1 MGTLN
6 EDLTA
11 IKAVEDKLT
20 ANQVAKFAYTQHAY
34 DNPLTEADGVT
45 AFNPENPQNIPLGRA
60 DILKVNPSVLQ
71 YGWRAQAS
79 AITRMLM
86 NHFLGRV
93 SYNLNKLNDNMSSL
107 LTTVLSHLGTANGIA
122 TLDADGRIPYSQ
134 LPESAMELKGYWNAE
149 TNTPTLADGTGTSGD
164 FYFVDVA
171 GTRDLGSGE
180 QYFAVGDRVL
190 YDGVIWK
197 NISSGNIKT
206 INNRAPTAT
215 GNIDLTK
222 SDVGLSNV
230 DNTADSNMPVENG
243 TTKFTTGGAH
253 NMLTS
258 LAPAFDATV
267 SYSQGTIV
275 SYQGRLYR
283 CTTDHTGAWSD
294 NDFAIAN
301 LNEGVGTS
309 NVTGVKGEAESSY
322 RSGNVNISMTDL
334 IKNFKIIAGVPFLNY
349 LGRKWKQV
357 RSLEVIHPRYF
368 NGLWFAKSYLQEGTY
383 ISEDAEHW
391 TKVAEETL
399 TVFMYA
405 GGLFIAEET
414 NNLWWS
420 EDGKVWTKGEII
432 GDTPTFSYYLYA
444 EDKLSLYQETLGIYE
459 LCADNGIFYSEDG
472 KTWQQGSFAN
482 ATLPIDFRTTSI
494 VASDTIIVAGDN
506 NYSRIWWS
514 EDGKIWTSVTFTNSD
529 IYHILD
535 IWYADG
541 DFFCNVNA
549 QGLWHSTNGK
559 TWSQYSY
566 TSGSLLLTADYKLY
580 YNRNIKVW
588 IAVIQTDTNVAI
600 SWFNKDAGWSSIGD
614 MNSSNHSL
622 IRASGLTR
630 VIVIGS
636 GNLVQKTAKVS
647 YGACFIS
654 DTTFIVSTDIGLFE
668 FALSLMQSVGN
679 GLALGSQSVTS
690 NIYTNDDSNASYRAP
705 RMGGASFASTLPL
718 IKESSGL
725 RGNVVGS
732 PVRFSIITFD
742 NVTILYA
749 LDRLDGESLPENKY
763 NTEII
768 ISYDYG
774 KTWKRSVITKDIH
787 FFDSIPTIR
796 YGGGTLVVQA
806 LAIDPQIHLSVV
818 TRFISNFDTA
828 VEYIKEMSV
837 GATTF

>member
-45 AFNPENPQNIPLGRA
+45 SFNPENPQNIPLGRA

-134 LPESAMELKGYWNAE
+134 LPESAVELKGYWNAE

-230 DNTADSNMPVENG
+230 DNTADSNMPVANG

-283 CTTDHTGAWSD
+283 CTTAHQGAWSD

-349 LGRKWKQV
+349 LGRKWKKV
-357 RSLEVIHPRYF
+357 ETIWNLSRF
-368 NGLWFAKSYLQEGTY
+368 KFCNGLWLASQFQSALYV
-383 ISEDAEHW
+383 SEDAENW
-391 TKVAEETL
+391 QKVADEYL
-399 TVFMYA
+399 VPIAYA
-405 GGLFIAEET
+405 GGLYLAWGD
-414 NNLWWS
+414 NVVWWS
-420 EDGKVWTKGEII
+420 EDGRTWAEGTVSGETMTI
-432 GDTPTFSYYLYA
+432 SYYPDKENKLFLYH
-444 EDKLSLYQETLGIYE
+444 EKLNIFEICT
-459 LCADNGIFYSEDG
+459 DNGVFYSEDG

-494 VASDTIIVAGDN
+494 VANDNIMVVGDN
-506 NYSRIWWS
+506 QHSRIWWS
-514 EDGKIWTSVTFTNSD
+514 EDGKIWTSVTLASSD
-529 IYHILD
+529 VYSVSQGRV
-535 IWYADG
+535 YYG
-541 DFFCNVNA
+541 NGEFFCCLYR
-549 QGLWHSTNGK
+549 QGLWRSTNGK
-559 TWSQYSY
+559 TWSKISS
-566 TSGSLLLTADYKLY
+566 TSSNNTWDYGTHTLFFNEGTKIWLDVMIDSEYDTLY
-580 YNRNIKVW
+580 MSWYIKGRGWSDLSSSNDGTVSP
-588 IAVIQTDTNVAI
+588 TTSAI
-600 SWFNKDAGWSSIGD
+600 SINK
-614 MNSSNHSL
+614 NN
-622 IRASGLTR
+622 T
-630 VIVIGS
+630 
-636 GNLVQKTAKVS
+636 KYTAKHLYSLAFVHDDM
-647 YGACFIS
+647 AIL
-654 DTTFIVSTDIGLFE
+654 STDIGVFTVSVCLTSSNYGNGIDMG
-668 FALSLMQSVGN
+668 ALYTPSAVSTSAQYYFPRVGYATYSYLASLMMRSYGN
-679 GLALGSQSVTS
+679 AGGLQGVIIPFFILSFE
-690 NIYTNDDSNASYRAP
+690 NIIILSP
-705 RMGGASFASTLPL
+705 RTTLNGDMLPL
-718 IKESSGL
+718 EGY
-725 RGNVVGS
+725 
-732 PVRFSIITFD
+732 PD
-742 NVTILYA
+742 TILISNDYGRSWKEIK
-749 LDRLDGESLPENKY
+749 L
-763 NTEII
+763 TE
-768 ISYDYG
+768 YDYINNQL
-774 KTWKRSVITKDIH
+774 R
-787 FFDSIPTIR
+787 FY
-796 YGGGTLVVQA
+796 YGGGTLLTTVYKN
-806 LAIDPQIHLSVV
+806 
-818 TRFISNFDTA
+818 SNFAELYVSNFNTCI
-828 VEYIKEMSV
+828 EYIKEQS
-837 GATTF
+837 AYTYSS

>member
-20 ANQVAKFAYTQHAY
+20 ANQVAKFSYTQHAY

-93 SYNLNKLNDNMSSL
+93 SYNLNKLNDNVSSML
-107 LTTVLSHLGTANGIA
+107 ATFLSHLGTANGIA

-134 LPESAMELKGYWNAE
+134 LPESAMELKGYWDAD

-190 YDGVIWK
+190 YDGAIWK

-283 CTTDHTGAWSD
+283 CTTAHQGAWSD

-349 LGRKWKQV
+349 LGRKWKVIEQTDLNV
-357 RSLEVIHPRYF
+357 SLAKFY
-368 NGLWFAKSYLQEGTY
+368 NGLWLCPSSEDALYV
-383 ISEDAEHW
+383 SEDAENW
-391 TKVAEETL
+391 VKVADEAL
-399 TVFMYA
+399 TPIAYA
-405 GGLFIAEET
+405 KGLYFAYGSNKI
-414 NNLWWS
+414 WWS
-420 EDGKVWTKGEII
+420 
-432 GDTPTFSYYLYA
+432 
-444 EDKLSLYQETLGIYE
+444 
-459 LCADNGIFYSEDG
+459 DNGRTWIEGETIGESITASHTPEVENKLFLYHEKLDIFEICTDNGVFYSEDG
-472 KTWQQGSFAN
+472 KTWQQGSFAG
-482 ATLPIDFRTTSI
+482 ATLPIAFRTQSI
-494 VASDTIIVAGDN
+494 VASDTIMVVTTG
-506 NYSRIWWS
+506 SGSQHQVWWS
-514 EDGKIWTSVTFTNSD
+514 EDGIVWTSVNFNIGWTERNRVYYGNGEFFWSGASTGLKKS
-529 IYHILD
+529 
-535 IWYADG
+535 AD
-541 DFFCNVNA
+541 
-549 QGLWHSTNGK
+549 GK
-559 TWSQYSY
+559 TWSTIS
-566 TSGSLLLTADYKLY
+566 TSSGESNSWDKASHYLF
-580 YNRNIKVW
+580 YNE
-588 IAVIQTDTNVAI
+588 
-600 SWFNKDAGWSSIGD
+600 
-614 MNSSNHSL
+614 
-622 IRASGLTR
+622 ASGEWID
-630 VIVIGS
+630 IVVTFGTAYLSVSWYVKGRQWSALGQALEASSFPTIS
-636 GNLVQKTAKVS
+636 TLSQLINYGNLVTVQPTQLLSFSFIGNNRAIVTTNVGIFTLERSLVS
-647 YGACFIS
+647 GV
-654 DTTFIVSTDIGLFE
+654 VSTGTTIQYSSSG
-668 FALSLMQSVGN
+668 AN
-679 GLALGSQSVTS
+679 YIPRWS
-690 NIYTNDDSNASYRAP
+690 NIYRCDLLDIIVK
-705 RMGGASFASTLPL
+705 SFGNGTQGTRKPTKVTVIEDIMILYPISPWDGRQLPL
-718 IKESSGL
+718 NTYPDEI
-725 RGNVVGS
+725 
-732 PVRFSIITFD
+732 FIINTA
-742 NVTILYA
+742 TYA
-749 LDRLDGESLPENKY
+749 YCKVKLTN
-763 NTEII
+763 
-768 ISYDYG
+768 YDYIEQRLWF
-774 KTWKRSVITKDIH
+774 K
-787 FFDSIPTIR
+787 
-796 YGGGTLVVQA
+796 YGGGTLLTAVLKDQVNK
-806 LAIDPQIHLSVV
+806 
-818 TRFISNFDTA
+818 TYISNFDTCIEW
-828 VEYIKEMSV
+828 VKEQFVYTKKDIFLS
-837 GATTF
+837 